1 MLHSSRKRQSLRWIV
16 ALLLMAGT
24 AWLFQGVY
32 SWQVVDLYS
41 HPALTSRAPFSHDA
55 FRVITSMQEEAAR
68 TGLKIGDELLE
79 INGRPFDGQASLSEA
94 LISTPPQN
102 GIELAVRSQDGT
114 MSRKRVILASL
125 GTSSYRFQDWVFVI
139 VALLFVPALAL
150 GLGTGLVVV
159 RPHDLRAWLILA
171 LMISFSQIYYVPGWT
186 GPLRTIALGYR
197 TFASTTFPIWLI
209 LFAIYFPER
218 AQWDRDRPWLKWCIA
233 VPIGGFALV
242 ATANTVL
249 VQHHLAW
256 ALPWQNELKNI
267 GYVQSILRL
276 GSIVLFLAIL
286 AASVRRTTSDGSR
299 RLKALWNGSLVS
311 LAPMFLLG
319 LRGMLRGSDP
329 IGGVPLWVSLPSVLV
344 LDLFPCTLVYVIVVR
359 RAFTTQVLLRQ
370 SMKYAV
376 AGRGW
381 NVLSAIAVGTLLLT
395 MGYVAYRAHIAVE
408 APVKIIVIIA
418 SFFIIVKRTFIVQS
432 IRWLDQKLF
441 GHAHQIEQTLV
452 QFYETTLPNSSFQET
467 MPLLDTVVKT
477 LGSTLQIPEVRVLL
491 EEDGRYC
498 LQPGGRALPPDRVAI
513 PTTSA
518 LAQKMLQCRAPTQI
532 YFDDTKSWVHQLPG
546 GEQSVL
552 RALSAEIM
560 MPLIRNKRLLG
571 VISLGQKKSEEPYSH
586 SDLELLRMVALQTS
600 LCLENCLLI
609 TTLSEEIR
617 ERERKNAEKE
627 AAEQANSAKSDF
639 LARMSHELR
648 TPLNAIIGYSE
659 MLLDDAEEMG
669 TEDLVRD
676 LRKIRS
682 ASKHLL
688 SLINSILDF
697 SKIEA
702 GKMELYL
709 EAFAIDML
717 LSDTVAIVQPL
728 FEKNH
733 NKFSFR
739 GSETIGAMVADS
751 VKVRQVLF
759 NLISNATK
767 FTDNGTI
774 TLSVRSEVQQGEERV
789 CFDVSDTGIG
799 MTPEQMSRL
808 FAAFTQADSSVTSK
822 FGGTGL
828 GLAIS
833 RHFCRMMNGD
843 ITVQSELG
851 KGTTFTVQLPR
862 RVVLPQ
868 SGELT
873 AEPGALK
880 TDTAVPAGD

>member
-1 MLHSSRKRQSLRWIV
+1 MLLASRKIQSLRWIA
-16 ALLLMAGT
+16 ALLLMGGI
-24 AWLFQGVY
+24 AWLFQCVY
-32 SWQVVDLYS
+32 SWKVVDVYA
-41 HPALTSRAPFSHDA
+41 HPAAKSQAPFSHNA
-55 FRVITSMQEEAAR
+55 FMVITSTQEEAERA
-68 TGLKIGDELLE
+68 GLKIGDKLLE
-79 INGRPFDGQASLSEA
+79 INGRPFDGQASLSEV
-94 LISTPPQN
+94 LIATPPRSA
-102 GIELAVRSQDGT
+102 IELVVRSQNGT
-114 MSRKRVILASL
+114 VTRKRVILAPL
-125 GTSSYRFQDWVFVI
+125 GTSPYPLRDWVFVI

-150 GLGTGLVVV
+150 ALGTGVVVV

-197 TFASTTFPIWLI
+197 TFASSTFPIWLI

-218 AQWDRDRPWLKWCIA
+218 AQWDRKRPWLKWGIA
-233 VPIGGFALV
+233 VLIGGFSLV

-249 VQHHLAW
+249 LQHNLAW
-256 ALPWQNELKNI
+256 VLPWQNELKNI

-276 GSIVLFLAIL
+276 SSIVFFLAIL
-286 AASVRRTTSDGSR
+286 AASVRRTASDGTR

-311 LAPMFLLG
+311 LSPMFLLG

-376 AGRGW
+376 ARRSW
-381 NVLSAIAVGTLLLT
+381 NLVGAIAVATLLLT
-395 MGYVAYRAHIAVE
+395 IGYLAHQSQIAVDTS
-408 APVKIIVIIA
+408 VKILVIGA
-418 SFFIIVKRTFIVQS
+418 SFFLIVERTFVVKS

-452 QFYETTLPNSSFQET
+452 QFYETTLPNSNFQET
-467 MPLLDTVVKT
+467 KSLLDTVVKT
-477 LGSTLQIPEVRVLL
+477 LASTFQIPQVRVLL
-491 EEDGRYC
+491 QEEGRYS
-498 LQPGGRALPPDRVAI
+498 LHSNGEILTSDHVAI
-513 PTTSA
+513 PA
-518 LAQKMLQCRAPTQI
+518 EGELAHKMLQYRAPTQI

-560 MPLIRNKRLLG
+560 MPLVRNERLLG
-571 VISLGQKKSEEPYSH
+571 FISLGQKKSEEPYSP
-586 SDLELLRMVALQTS
+586 SDLDLLRMVALQTS

-609 TTLSEEIR
+609 ATLSDEIR
-617 ERERKNAEKE
+617 ERERKNADKE
-627 AAEQANSAKSDF
+627 AAEQANQAKSDF
-639 LARMSHELR
+639 LAHMSHELR

-659 MLLDDAEEMG
+659 MLLDDAEEI
-669 TEDLVRD
+669 EVEELVRD
-676 LRKIRS
+676 LKKIRS

-688 SLINSILDF
+688 VLINSILDF

-702 GKMELYL
+702 GKMEIYL
-709 EAFAIDML
+709 EAFAIDTL
-717 LSDTVAIVQPL
+717 LSDTIAVVQPL
-728 FEKNH
+728 FDKNH
-733 NKFSFR
+733 NKFSCR
-739 GSETIGAMVADS
+739 GTETMGAMIADS

-767 FTDNGTI
+767 FTEKGTI
-774 TLSVRSEVQQGEERV
+774 TLSVRSDVKQGEEKI

-799 MTPEQMSRL
+799 MTPEQMGRL

-851 KGTTFTVQLPR
+851 KGTTFTVELPR
-862 RVVLPQ
+862 QVVLPPE
-868 SGELT
+868 ELKAGPVEGKT
-873 AEPGALK
+873 NAAL
-880 TDTAVPAGD
+880 AAGD

>member
-1 MLHSSRKRQSLRWIV
+1 MLLASPKIQSFRWIA
-16 ALLLMAGT
+16 ALLLMAGI

-32 SWQVVDLYS
+32 SWQVVNLYS
-41 HPALTSRAPFSHDA
+41 HPEATSRAPFSHNV
-55 FRVITSMQEEAAR
+55 FRVITSTQEEAERA
-68 TGLKIGDELLE
+68 GLRAGDELLE

-94 LISTPPQN
+94 LISTPPHN

-114 MSRKRVILASL
+114 VSRKRVILQPL

-186 GPLRTIALGYR
+186 GPFRIAALGYR
-197 TFASTTFPIWLI
+197 TFASSTFPIWLI
-209 LFAIYFPER
+209 LSAIYFPER
-218 AQWDRDRPWLKWCIA
+218 AQWDRNRPWLKWCIVA
-233 VPIGGFALV
+233 LIGGFSLV

-249 VQHHLAW
+249 LQHHLAW
-256 ALPWQNELKNI
+256 VLPWQDELKNI

-276 GSIVLFLAIL
+276 GSIIFFLAIL

-299 RLKALWNGSLVS
+299 RLKALWSGSLVS
-311 LAPMFLLG
+311 LSPMFLLG

-329 IGGVPLWVSLPSVLV
+329 IGGVSLWVSLPSVLL

-359 RAFTTQVLLRQ
+359 RAFTTQGLLRQ

-376 AGRGW
+376 ARRGW
-381 NVLSAIAVGTLLLT
+381 SPVSAIAVGTLLLI
-395 MGYVAYRAHIAVE
+395 MGYVAHQGQITVDTS
-408 APVKIIVIIA
+408 VKILILIT
-418 SFFIIVKRTFIVQS
+418 SFFLIVERAFVVQS

-441 GHAHQIEQTLV
+441 GHAHQMEQKLT

-467 MPLLDTVVKT
+467 KLLLDTVVKT
-477 LGSTLQIPEVRVLL
+477 LASTLQIPQVRVLL
-491 EEDGRYC
+491 EEDGRYRPQ
-498 LQPGGRALPPDRVAI
+498 LSEGILPPDHVAI

-518 LAQKMLQCRAPTQI
+518 LAHKMLQCRAPTEV

-552 RALSAEIM
+552 RGLNAEIM
-560 MPLIRNKRLLG
+560 LPLVRNERLLG
-571 VISLGQKKSEEPYSH
+571 LISLGQKKSEEPYSP
-586 SDLELLRMVALQTS
+586 SDLDLLRMVALQTS

-609 TTLSEEIR
+609 ATLSDEIR
-617 ERERKNAEKE
+617 ERERKNADKE
-627 AAEQANSAKSDF
+627 AAEHANKAKSDF
-639 LARMSHELR
+639 LAQMSHELR

-669 TEDLVRD
+669 AEELARD
-676 LRKIRS
+676 LKKIRS

-688 SLINSILDF
+688 VLINSILDF

-702 GKMELYL
+702 GKMEFYL
-709 EAFAIDML
+709 DAFAIDAL

-728 FEKNH
+728 FDKNH
-733 NKFSFR
+733 NKFSCR
-739 GSETIGAMVADS
+739 GAEAMGAMVADS

-759 NLISNATK
+759 NLISNAAK

-774 TLSVRSEVQQGEERV
+774 TLSVRSEVKQGEEKI

-799 MTPEQMSRL
+799 MTPEQMGRL

-851 KGTTFTVQLPR
+851 KGTTFTVELPR
-862 RVVLPQ
+862 QVVPQ
-868 SGELT
+868 PDALT
-873 AEPGALK
+873 AEPGEIK
-880 TDTAVPAGD
+880 TSLTVSAGD